1 MAKTLPYETTPD
13 DVILRIESNIRNPNV
28 REVVSTVLKDGP
40 RAYRIATLYE
50 IIDPTT
56 QEHHHWC
63 LKINSFERTK
73 RTGWSFKPDKSV
85 SMDDDGSQELSVL
98 ATLIQRA
105 HAGQLAQPT
114 GDYHLIPAEQ
124 MASVRTLL
132 KFVRQAGSAQRMRL
146 VRALLDNLDVASV
159 EPEEWL
165 QVFAAGSDSV
175 RRVIALSSRL
185 AEYRRVR
192 DELSALIGS
201 PNVREADL
209 QGLLQNNPW
218 LFGSEYSR
226 LVSRRT
232 WTRDDRLDF
241 MLRRTADDYLEILE
255 IKTPIKQPLF
265 RYDES
270 HDSYAPGVPLSNA
283 MGQVVRYIEEV
294 ERNRDSI
301 IAKDGCDPLKIRAR
315 VIIGLDGDEDQ
326 QRALRNFNGHLHRVE
341 VLTFDQLL
349 RIADRVLSVFED
361 KLTKATR

>member
-1 MAKTLPYETTPD
+1 VRQNFRKGG
-13 DVILRIESNIRNPNV
+13 RQNFRNP
-28 REVVSTVLKDGP
+28 
-40 RAYRIATLYE
+40 
-50 IIDPTT
+50 
-56 QEHHHWC
+56 Q
-63 LKINSFERTK
+63 
-73 RTGWSFKPDKSV
+73 
-85 SMDDDGSQELSVL
+85 
-98 ATLIQRA
+98 
-105 HAGQLAQPT
+105 
-114 GDYHLIPAEQ
+114 
-124 MASVRTLL
+124 
-132 KFVRQAGSAQRMRL
+132 
-146 VRALLDNLDVASV
+146 
-159 EPEEWL
+159 
-165 QVFAAGSDSV
+165 
-175 RRVIALSSRL
+175 LSSRL

-192 DELSALIGS
+192 EQLATLIAN
-201 PNVREADL
+201 PNVPEADL
-209 QGLLQNNPW
+209 QRLLKGNPW

-270 HDSYAPGVPLSNA
+270 HDSYAPGASLSSA
-283 MGQVVRYIEEV
+283 LGQVVRYIEEV

-315 VIIGLDGDEDQ
+315 VIIGLDGDKDQ